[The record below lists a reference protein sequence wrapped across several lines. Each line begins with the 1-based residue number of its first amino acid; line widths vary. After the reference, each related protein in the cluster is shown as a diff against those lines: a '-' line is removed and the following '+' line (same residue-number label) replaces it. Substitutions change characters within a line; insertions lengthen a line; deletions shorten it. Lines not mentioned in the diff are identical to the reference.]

1 VSVNYR
7 YVRVVTLSGHD
18 GFGAGY
24 SSPYANCAEFNLRLA
39 STPLSRS
46 GWSATADSEELVGES
61 TPASNVLDA
70 SNSTFWGTQ
79 WFGGSPGQPH
89 ELEVD
94 CGAGV
99 TFDEVGWRTR
109 PAGNTNGNLGDY
121 EIYGSN
127 NGTTWALIGSGFAS
141 GHSSPGSELLLAV
154 AAAGPTIVS
163 IGGDDVVRSDETN
176 VALVGADIDT
186 ATLDFV
192 QGSVS
197 VPQSIDSQD
206 ADDVQFDVVTNNGTE
221 DLKFGPTTALLT
233 NDDDSFTTLEFQ
245 LDPPTGHLYV
255 DVVTPETEGDD
266 RITASPDIEAD
277 DQIQARGVGGG
288 SVPTGLNIHDDA
300 TFSFDLGETPAAFD
314 VRVWDHDD
322 ASWGS
327 WATQSI
333 SGGGG
338 AAHVAAYLQML
349 RANQ

>member
-1 VSVNYR
+1 VSVTYR

-127 NGTTWALIGSGFAS
+127 NGSTWALIGSGFAS
-141 GHSSPGSELLLAV
+141 GHSSPGSEILLAV
-154 AAAGPTIVS
+154 AASGPS
-163 IGGDDVVRSDETN
+163 ITDVDTDETITSDQTN
-176 VALVGADIDT
+176 IAITGADFDT
-186 ATLDFV
+186 ATVDIE
-192 QGSVS
+192 QGSEIVS
-197 VPQSIDSQD
+197 QSIDSQD
-206 ADDVQFDVVTNNGTE
+206 ADDIQFDFVLGGLKHGPATLRVTNT
-221 DLKFGPTTALLT
+221 DTT
-233 NDDDSFTTLEFQ
+233 DDTIAITINAPS
-245 LDPPTGHLYV
+245 GHLYV
-255 DVVTPETEGDD
+255 DIVTPETEGDD